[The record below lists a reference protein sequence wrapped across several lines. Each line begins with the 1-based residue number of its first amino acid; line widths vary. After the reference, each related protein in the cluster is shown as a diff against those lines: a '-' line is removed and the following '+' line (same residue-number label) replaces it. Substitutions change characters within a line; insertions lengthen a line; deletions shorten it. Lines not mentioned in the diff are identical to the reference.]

1 MVSPHDRPDAIELVD
16 IVREFLHDDV
26 APVLEGQVGFH
37 ARVAQNAL
45 AIVDRELRLGPGHQ
59 EAQAERLAAFGCT
72 SDAEFAARIREGELD
87 DRYSEVAAAVREL
100 VWDKIAVMN
109 PKYVRPYD
117 SAQARED

>member
-1 MVSPHDRPDAIELVD
+1 MVKPHDRPDAIELVD

-26 APVLEGQVGFH
+26 IPVLEGQVAFH
-37 ARVAQNAL
+37 TRVAVNAL

-59 EAQAERLAAFGCT
+59 EAHATRLLAFDCT
-72 SDAEFAARIREGELD
+72 SDAELAERIRAGELD
-87 DRYSEVAAAVREL
+87 DRYQEVAAAVREL

-109 PKYVRPYD
+109 PKYVHPYD